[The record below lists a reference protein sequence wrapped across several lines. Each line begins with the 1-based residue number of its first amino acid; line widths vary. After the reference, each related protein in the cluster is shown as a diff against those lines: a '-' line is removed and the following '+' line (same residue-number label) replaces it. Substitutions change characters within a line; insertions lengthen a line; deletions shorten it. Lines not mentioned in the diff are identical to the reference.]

1 MCPSGQ
7 AAYNSVFV
15 WVSLGSAHAAAWS
28 KMTTFTGLC
37 GMGANHGRV
46 PAGTQ
51 RLRAGVRAGTRAI
64 RGQHSNGEVTFLAY
78 EPKTGQR
85 PAVWLPVRAA

>member
-1 MCPSGQ
+1 MRQGRRRSGCPSGQ

-51 RLRAGVRAGTRAI
+51 RLRAGVRAGTRAMTRVLLNAMIYGPGFGADQPI
-64 RGQHSNGEVTFLAY
+64 R
-78 EPKTGQR
+78 P
-85 PAVWLPVRAA
+85 